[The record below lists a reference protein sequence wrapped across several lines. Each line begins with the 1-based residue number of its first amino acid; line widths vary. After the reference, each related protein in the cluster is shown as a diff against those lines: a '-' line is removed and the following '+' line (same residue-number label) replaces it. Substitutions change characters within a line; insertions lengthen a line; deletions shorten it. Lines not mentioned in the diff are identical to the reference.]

1 MPASSPSHEA
11 PCPPPRLARVR
22 RKFAQASAKLN
33 EERLNEE
40 EMTKVHGSAVL
51 RYAIAPSE

>member
-1 MPASSPSHEA
+1 
-11 PCPPPRLARVR
+11 VR

-40 EMTKVHGSAVL
+40 EMTKVHCSAVL
-51 RYAIAPSE
+51 RYATAPGE